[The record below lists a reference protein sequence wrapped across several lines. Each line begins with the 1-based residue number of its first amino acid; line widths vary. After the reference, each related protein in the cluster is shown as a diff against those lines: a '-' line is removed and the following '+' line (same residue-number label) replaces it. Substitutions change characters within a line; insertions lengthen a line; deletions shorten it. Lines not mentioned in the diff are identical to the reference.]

1 MSDNGVIEYMPSL
14 EVPVAG
20 FACRSNRVFI
30 EASTV
35 LSAVARITFSDVRTY
50 LPGRSVQLVC
60 NSNGTAIFC
69 KASYVVPAKIGEKQ
83 AKTISFHFP
92 ERIFTDRSRNA
103 CFPFC
108 VGHSHLALS
117 LHLAPHSPL
126 TIPRHVSLITHQC
139 GFMSGKRI
147 TSRMLSAPLS
157 IIISRSI
164 PIPIPPAGGIPYR
177 SAVRKSSSTFCFS
190 ASSPT

>member
-117 LHLAPHSPL
+117 LHLAPL
-126 TIPRHVSLITHQC
+126 T
-139 GFMSGKRI
+139 
-147 TSRMLSAPLS
+147 A
-157 IIISRSI
+157 
-164 PIPIPPAGGIPYR
+164 YN
-177 SAVRKSSSTFCFS
+177 SSSRFTHHSSVRLHEWEKNHISDALGSTEHHHQPVDSHSHS
-190 ASSPT
+190 ARRRHSIS